1 MLAILCYICSPTSS
15 NDLCQSVSNVSE
27 CGDKVEGTSTTAR
40 LCANISIETLFG
52 GQTTNLNIMKCESK
66 VWLWWS
72 FFFVVHSA
80 TILVF
85 RWHTGADLGGGCRGC
100 DPPPWDDLRF
110 SNTTGILPKKKKNNN
125 KWFIGVEV
133 EQETSAPPPKKIPD
147 RPWRNYLWSFF
158 FQRIYISCLS

>member
-110 SNTTGILPKKKKNNN
+110 SNTTGILPKKKNYVVY
-125 KWFIGVEV
+125 WFRSRARDEC
-133 EQETSAPPPKKIPD
+133 TPSWKKFWI
-147 RPWRNYLWSFF
+147 RPCDELWCDDSLNC
-158 FQRIYISCLS
+158 S

>member
-100 DPPPWDDLRF
+100 DPPPPEMTCGFLIQLVF
-110 SNTTGILPKKKKNNN
+110 CQKKKKTM
-125 KWFIGVEV
+125 WFIGVEV